1 MRDDIQYLVITYI
14 GKDSEKGYM
23 CIYVYTHIYI
33 DHFAV
38 HMKLT
43 QHRKATIFQLKNN
56 NFLKKL
62 KTNKKAI
69 VTDKI

>member
-1 MRDDIQYLVITYI
+1 MILLSALITGGSHHAQMTFI
-14 GKDSEKGYM
+14 LSIFVVPLPVPGRRG
-23 CIYVYTHIYI
+23 H
-33 DHFAV
+33 A

-56 NFLKKL
+56 NFKKKL